1 MKKYSF
7 LLICLLLSFSA
18 MAQKAVLNFEVKE
31 HDFGKVNEEVGKIT
45 YEFEFVNK
53 GNAPLVISR
62 VQASCGCTTPVWTKE
77 PIEPGKRGSI
87 TVTYSTTG
95 RPGAFAKSITV
106 YSNAI
111 DEQMMLLIKGDVIP
125 KQNAD
130 RASYYPVNLGGLMS
144 KARFIQMNSIIKGD
158 KQTRVLEIQNSG
170 KVSVKPTFEG
180 LPSYVT
186 ATVSPETLKP
196 NEEGKIT
203 FTLNSKN
210 ATSWGPTNDEF
221 YLILN
226 GKRQFSEEFKLTLV
240 SNFVEDFNRMTLD
253 QKRKA
258 PILDLPVR
266 TLNFGTLKTG
276 SKRVGKFKISNRG
289 QNPLEIRRV
298 INNNREI
305 VNRQQ
310 QLTVRSGKSADI
322 VLNLNTKNLSEGE
335 YKKSI
340 TIQTNDPD
348 NSFMILVLSWTV
360 LK

>member
-1 MKKYSF
+1 MKKYSY
-7 LLICLLLSFSA
+7 LLICLLLSVSA
-18 MAQKAVLNFEVKE
+18 MAQKAVLNFDVKE
-31 HDFGKVNEEVGKIT
+31 HDFGKINEEVGKIT

-53 GNAPLVISR
+53 GTSPLVVNR

-144 KARFIQMNSIIKGD
+144 KAKFIQMNNIVKGD
-158 KQTRVLEIQNSG
+158 KQTRVLEVQNSG

-180 LPSYVT
+180 LPLYVT

-210 ATSWGPTNDEF
+210 ATSWGPTSDEF
-221 YLILN
+221 YVVLN
-226 GKRQFSEEFKLTLV
+226 GKRQFSEDFKLTLV

-266 TLNFGTLKTG
+266 ALNFGTLKAG

-298 INNNREI
+298 INNNKEI
-305 VNRQQ
+305 VSRQQ
-310 QLTVRSGKSADI
+310 QLTVGSGKSADI
-322 VLNLNTKNLSEGE
+322 VLNLNAKNLSEGE

-340 TIQTNDPD
+340 MIQTNDPD

>member
-1 MKKYSF
+1 
-7 LLICLLLSFSA
+7 
-18 MAQKAVLNFEVKE
+18 MAQKAVLNFVVKE

-111 DEQMMLLIKGDVIP
+111 DEQMKLLIKGDVIP

-221 YLILN
+221 YVVLN

>member
-111 DEQMMLLIKGDVIP
+111 DEQMKLLIKGDVIP

-180 LPSYVT
+180 LPSYAT

-221 YLILN
+221 YLVLN

-289 QNPLEIRRV
+289 QNLLEIRRV

>member
-1 MKKYSF
+1 MKKYSY
-7 LLICLLLSFSA
+7 LLICLFLSVSA
-18 MAQKAVLNFEVKE
+18 MAQKAVLNFDVKE
-31 HDFGKVNEEVGKIT
+31 HDFGKINEEVGKIT

-53 GNAPLVISR
+53 GNSPLVVNR

-95 RPGAFAKSITV
+95 RPGAFAKSIAV

-144 KARFIQMNSIIKGD
+144 KAKFIQMNNIVKGD
-158 KQTRVLEIQNSG
+158 KQTRVLEVQNSG
-170 KVSVKPTFEG
+170 KMSVKPTFEG

-186 ATVSPETLKP
+186 ATVTPETLKP
-196 NEEGKIT
+196 NEEGKVT

-210 ATSWGPTNDEF
+210 ANSWGLTNDEF
-221 YLILN
+221 YVVLN

-266 TLNFGTLKTG
+266 ALNFGALKAG

-289 QNPLEIRRV
+289 QNPLEIRSV
-298 INNNREI
+298 INNNKEI

-310 QLTVRSGKSADI
+310 RLTVGSGKSADI
-322 VLNLNTKNLSEGE
+322 VLNLNAKNLSEGE

>member
-1 MKKYSF
+1 MK
-7 LLICLLLSFSA
+7 
-18 MAQKAVLNFEVKE
+18 
-31 HDFGKVNEEVGKIT
+31 
-45 YEFEFVNK
+45 
-53 GNAPLVISR
+53 
-62 VQASCGCTTPVWTKE
+62 
-77 PIEPGKRGSI
+77 
-87 TVTYSTTG
+87 
-95 RPGAFAKSITV
+95 
-106 YSNAI
+106 
-111 DEQMMLLIKGDVIP
+111 LLIKGDVIP

-221 YLILN
+221 YVVLN

>member
-1 MKKYSF
+1 
-7 LLICLLLSFSA
+7 

-221 YLILN
+221 YLVLN

-340 TIQTNDPD
+340 MIQTNDPD